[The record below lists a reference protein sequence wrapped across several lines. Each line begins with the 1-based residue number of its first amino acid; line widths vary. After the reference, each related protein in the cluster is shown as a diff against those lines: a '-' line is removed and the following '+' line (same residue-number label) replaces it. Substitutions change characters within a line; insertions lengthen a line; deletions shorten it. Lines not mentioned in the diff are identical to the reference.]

1 MPEMPQLRPRSV
13 RELRAWR
20 NAVFLVFFLSGLS
33 IATWVARLPALRD
46 VVGLSM
52 QEVGLVIATG
62 AVGSVVGLVLAP
74 PVLARLGSRW
84 GMSGALVTVSVGV
97 VLVGIGGSMLP
108 SALLISL
115 GLALCGLGNGAV
127 DVMMNVEAASAE
139 RELGRTLMPL
149 MHAFFS
155 FGTAAGAFTAA
166 AAASLSTNLLPH
178 FVLIAM
184 LIGGGGVI
192 AVRSVPIPARAAPGG
207 PDQLEA
213 RVTDDTLAREKVI
226 RRLTVTRT
234 LSQWRARLRK
244 SLAVWA
250 DIRLLLIGIIML
262 GMAFAEGSANDWLVI
277 AVVDGHHLTSTEAAV
292 MFGIFSVAMTG
303 ARVLG
308 GPLIDRF
315 GRVPVLRTLGV
326 AGMVGLALF
335 IWGSAPWVYAVG
347 AVLWAIGCS
356 LGFPVGMSAAADD
369 PVNPT
374 ARVSAVAIIG
384 YCAFLAG
391 PPLLGF
397 LGQRWGILTALTVV
411 LALIATATLLAPAAR
426 ERLRLQP
433 VTPSEK

>member
-33 IATWVARLPALRD
+33 IATWVARFPGLRD

-52 QEVGLVIATG
+52 QEVGLVIAPG

-178 FVLIAM
+178 FGL
-184 LIGGGGVI
+184 I

-207 PDQLEA
+207 PDQHEA
-213 RVTDDTLAREKVI
+213 RVTDDTLAREKVT

-234 LSQWRARLRK
+234 LSQWRARLRE
-244 SLAVWA
+244 SIAVWA
-250 DIRLLLIGIIML
+250 DIRLLWIGTIML

-277 AVVDGHHLTSTEAAV
+277 AIVDGHHLTSTAAAV

-326 AGMVGLALF
+326 AGMLGLALF

-374 ARVSAVAIIG
+374 ARVSAAALIG
-384 YCAFLAG
+384 YCPFLTA

-411 LALIATATLLAPAAR
+411 LALITTATLLAPAAR
-426 ERLRLQP
+426 ERLRPQP
-433 VTPSEK
+433 VTPYEK

>member
-74 PVLARLGSRW
+74 PGLARLGRRG
-84 GMSGALVTVSVGV
+84 GMSGALRTVSVGGV
-97 VLVGIGGSMLP
+97 
-108 SALLISL
+108 
-115 GLALCGLGNGAV
+115 
-127 DVMMNVEAASAE
+127 
-139 RELGRTLMPL
+139 LGR
-149 MHAFFS
+149 
-155 FGTAAGAFTAA
+155 
-166 AAASLSTNLLPH
+166 
-178 FVLIAM
+178 
-184 LIGGGGVI
+184 GGGAPVP
-192 AVRSVPIPARAAPGG
+192 SVPIPARAAPGG
-207 PDQLEA
+207 PDQPEA
-213 RVTDDTLAREKVI
+213 RVTDDTLAREKVT

-234 LSQWRARLRK
+234 LSQWRARLRE

-250 DIRLLLIGIIML
+250 DIRLLLIGTIML

-277 AVVDGHHLTSTEAAV
+277 AIVDGHHLTSTAAAV

-326 AGMVGLALF
+326 AGMLGLALF

-369 PVNPT
+369 PVTPT
-374 ARVSAVAIIG
+374 AGVSAVAIIG
-384 YCAFLAG
+384 SGAFLRG

-411 LALIATATLLAPAAR
+411 LALITTATLLAPAAR
-426 ERLRLQP
+426 ERLRPQP
-433 VTPSEK
+433 VTPYEK